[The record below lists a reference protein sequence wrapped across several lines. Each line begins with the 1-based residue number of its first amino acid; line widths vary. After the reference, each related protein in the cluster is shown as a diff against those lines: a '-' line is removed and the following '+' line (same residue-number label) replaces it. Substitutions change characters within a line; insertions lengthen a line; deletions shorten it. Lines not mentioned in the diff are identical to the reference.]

1 MVLKVAPSILSADFS
16 KLGAE
21 VEAVDK
27 AGADWIH
34 IDVMDGR
41 FVPNLTLGLPVIES
55 TRKVTKKPFDVHL
68 MILEPERY
76 VDAFRKAGADRINVH
91 VEATVH
97 LHRTLRQVRD
107 AGALAGAALNPA
119 TPLSAVEQVITD
131 VDQLL
136 IMTVNPGFGGQSFI
150 ESVVPKIR
158 AARELLKRNGG
169 DRPIEIVVDG
179 GIDATT
185 ARTVEK
191 AGASV
196 AVAGSAVFKSDD
208 YRRVIGQIKG
218 RQSVLQA
225 PPEETR
231 RGTVK

>member
-1 MVLKVAPSILSADFS
+1 MVLKVAPSILSADFA

-55 TRKVTKKPFDVHL
+55 IRPVTKRPFDVHL

-76 VDAFRKAGADRINVH
+76 VDAFRKAGADRISVH

-97 LHRTLRQVRD
+97 LHRTLNQVRE

-119 TPLSAVEQVITD
+119 TPLSTVEHVISD
-131 VDQLL
+131 LDQLL
-136 IMTVNPGFGGQSFI
+136 LMTVNPGFGGQSFI

-169 DRPIEIVVDG
+169 GRPVEIVVDG

-185 ARTVEK
+185 ARVVEK

-196 AVAGSAVFKSDD
+196 AVAGSAVFRSNSYK
-208 YRRVIGQIKG
+208 QIIDQIRG
-218 RQSVLQA
+218 RQRLLQSA
-225 PPEETR
+225 QP
-231 RGTVK
+231 